1 MTGAGDSGA
10 AGARRSLVWPRLVV
24 LAGIAVL
31 IGLGTWQM
39 QRREWKSAL
48 IAEIDQRRAAPPLES
63 LPATVEPKLEF
74 RQVALAG
81 RFLHDKEMRLTSRSR
96 GGAVGVE
103 LVTPLA
109 LADGATVLVNR
120 GWVPGNLA
128 DPAKRPGTL
137 VAGEVPVRGAVR
149 LGERLGWATPENR
162 PAEGLW
168 FSADPGAMV
177 SASGISALPYI
188 VVIEGAGLE
197 LPRPRPPGALPKNDH
212 LQYALIWY
220 ALAAALGAVAVLA
233 ARQARR

>member
-1 MTGAGDSGA
+1 MTDA
-10 AGARRSLVWPRLVV
+10 AGARRSLLWPRLVA

-48 IAEIDQRRAAPPLES
+48 IAEIDQRRAAAPLES
-63 LPATVEPKLEF
+63 LPATVESTLEF

-81 RFLHDKEMRLTSRSR
+81 RFLHDKEMRLISRSR
-96 GGAVGVE
+96 GGAVGLE

-120 GWVPGNLA
+120 GWVPDDLA

-137 VAGEVPVRGAVR
+137 VPGTVQVRGAVR

-168 FSADPGAMV
+168 FSADPAAMV
-177 SASGISALPYI
+177 SASGISAPPYI
-188 VVIEGAGLE
+188 VVVEGAGLE
-197 LPRPRPPGALPKNDH
+197 LPRPRQPGALPKNDH
-212 LQYALIWY
+212 LQYALTWY